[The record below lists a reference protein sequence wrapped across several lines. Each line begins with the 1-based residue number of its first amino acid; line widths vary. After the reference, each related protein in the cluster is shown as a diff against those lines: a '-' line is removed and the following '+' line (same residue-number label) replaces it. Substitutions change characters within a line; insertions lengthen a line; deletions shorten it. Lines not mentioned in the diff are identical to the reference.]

1 MTNLNLRVSQEIL
14 LFLSLPIEYTARE
27 LPRDNSLLLK
37 IHRGHLCTQMNVHIL
52 SPRFEEYLSQKKAL
66 IERSLERL
74 LPPVDEE
81 PRIIHESMRYSV
93 FAGGKRLRPVLA
105 VTAFEIVG
113 GQGDQ
118 ILPLASGLELIHTY
132 SLIHDDLPCM
142 DNDDFRRGRPTNHKV
157 YGEAI
162 AVLAG
167 DALFSL
173 AFECFL
179 GKGMTE
185 PIPWA
190 ILGQIS
196 HHIASAVGSRG
207 LVGGQVMDI
216 EKYSKDKQLPTL
228 EQTSHL
234 KTGHLIQTALECGA
248 VLAAADQ
255 GALAAL
261 RDYGQAIGIAFQITD
276 DILNVTGDARKLGK
290 GVNTDAARDIVTFPS
305 LLGVEGAR
313 MQARKWI
320 SRAKESL
327 SRFGDSAWFLH
338 ELADYVIQRQ
348 S

>member
-1 MTNLNLRVSQEIL
+1 MN
-14 LFLSLPIEYTARE
+14 ART
-27 LPRDNSLLLK
+27 PFS
-37 IHRGHLCTQMNVHIL
+37 
-52 SPRFEEYLSQKKAL
+52 RFEEYLSQKRTL
-66 IERSLERL
+66 IERTLERL
-74 LPPVDEE
+74 LPPAEEE
-81 PRIIHESMRYSV
+81 PRIIHQSMRYSV

-105 VTAFEIVG
+105 ASAFEIVG
-113 GQGDQ
+113 GKGDQ
-118 ILPLASGLELIHTY
+118 VLPLACALELIHTY

-173 AFECFL
+173 AFECLL
-179 GKGMTE
+179 GKEMVE
-185 PIPWA
+185 PVPRVV
-190 ILGQIS
+190 LGQITRRV
-196 HHIASAVGSRG
+196 AAAVGSRG

-216 EKYSKDKQLPTL
+216 EKYSKDRQLRTL

-234 KTGHLIQTALECGA
+234 KTGHLIQVALESGA
-248 VLAAADQ
+248 LLA
-255 GALAAL
+255 GAEQEGLAAL

-276 DILNVTGDARKLGK
+276 DVLNVTGDARKLGK
-290 GVNTDAARDIVTFPS
+290 AVNTDAARDIVTFPT

-313 MQARKWI
+313 MQAGNWV

-327 SRFGDSAWFLH
+327 HRFGESAWFLS